1 MSKIMLN
8 GQQIG
13 GNQIAASVTF
23 DNTGTNLEATN
34 MQDVVEEINSK
45 LCRYNSETDCL
56 DIYADGGVIGSIPC
70 NFQIFKFAN
79 TKGSDWICS
88 NMSVFTDG
96 NNITFKPANLA
107 SGGGWSARYSRKI
120 TIKNGA
126 QLYYSVGN
134 NNLFWSGNLQYS
146 ADGTNWTGIKAFSSG
161 AGGTGSAALSSG
173 DYYFMFS
180 GWSNNN
186 PTDAVFPTL
195 EIK

>member
-1 MSKIMLN
+1 MILYKCTLFSFSKK
-8 GQQIG
+8 
-13 GNQIAASVTF
+13 AKSVGKTLCLF
-23 DNTGTNLEATN
+23 YLTR
-34 MQDVVEEINSK
+34 K
-45 LCRYNSETDCL
+45 LCQYNSETDCL
-56 DIYADGGVIGSIPC
+56 DVYANGEVIGTIPC
-70 NFQIFKFAN
+70 NFQVFKFAN
-79 TKGSDWICS
+79 TKGSDWVCNS

-96 NNITFKPANLA
+96 NNITFKPANLT

-146 ADGTNWTGIKAFSSG
+146 ADGTNWTSIKVFASG

-173 DYYFMFS
+173 DYYFMFT

-186 PTDAVFPTL
+186 PTDAIFTTL